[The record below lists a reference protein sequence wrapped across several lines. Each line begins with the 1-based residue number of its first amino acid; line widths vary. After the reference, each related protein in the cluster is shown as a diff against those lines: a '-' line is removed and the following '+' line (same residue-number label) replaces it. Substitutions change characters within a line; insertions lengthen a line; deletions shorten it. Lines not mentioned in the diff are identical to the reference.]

1 MVEYNKCL
9 LLRYF
14 NSSLFVIAYHRKDAI
29 KNLGVSW
36 NSGDHVATLYGEE
49 ILSLNVL
56 HYGFKVS

>member
-1 MVEYNKCL
+1 MFTIKVL
-9 LLRYF
+9 YF
-14 NSSLFVIAYHRKDAI
+14 LTLFIAYHRKDAI

-56 HYGFKVS
+56 HYGSKDS